1 MRRIVG
7 CASTL
12 GERRGKCLSV
22 VLGKRPRSQPAWT
35 GVTAILCLYP
45 VTQECTKANKRIDLQ
60 PFTAYDNQNSRNAGV
75 IRTHVTV
82 SVSVRCVLFAGHCF
96 SGASNVGW
104 RDGVGHVIY
113 ERRGLVERER
123 GAEIG
128 SRVLRRHVADSGGC
142 HCQHSIQRI
151 ERDGTSGL
159 AGEVRWARR

>member
-22 VLGKRPRSQPAWT
+22 VLGKRPQPQLAWT

-82 SVSVRCVLFAGHCF
+82 SVSVCCVLFAGDRL
-96 SGASNVGW
+96 SGASYAGGRDCVRDVVYEW
-104 RDGVGHVIY
+104 RRV
-113 ERRGLVERER
+113 VERQR

-128 SRVLRRHVADSGGC
+128 C
-142 HCQHSIQRI
+142 
-151 ERDGTSGL
+151 
-159 AGEVRWARR
+159 